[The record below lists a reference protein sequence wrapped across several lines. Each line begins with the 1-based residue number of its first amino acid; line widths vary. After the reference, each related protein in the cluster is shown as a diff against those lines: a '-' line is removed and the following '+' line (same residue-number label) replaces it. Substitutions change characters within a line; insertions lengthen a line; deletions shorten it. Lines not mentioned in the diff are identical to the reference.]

1 MVTDRPS
8 CTNVQP
14 GTGRLGWLSPM
25 RTSGAGCPGVS
36 FTRRAGHRRAACA
49 RRSSACVAPR
59 STPVSSL
66 GLSRP
71 SGAVRPPGG
80 SGNDRCDALRSG
92 TLGRAAGVGL
102 GSGPC
107 VVDDKV
113 PVGSRT
119 GGSRIAAV
127 RAAERLTRG
136 CPSPAPTG
144 RVRRSSRHVD
154 SQARG
159 VRGRFDLVARYDPP
173 VVLHPGRYATGKA
186 VSRDRAHPSKP
197 SHDLPSFEPACG
209 RNLRGLKRSEAV
221 SVARSRE
228 TALPVAYRP
237 GWSTTGGS

>member
-1 MVTDRPS
+1 VVTDRPS

-80 SGNDRCDALRSG
+80 SGNERRDALRSD

-107 VVDDKV
+107 VVHDKV

-119 GGSRIAAV
+119 GGPRIAAV
-127 RAAERLTRG
+127 RAAERLTGG
-136 CPSPAPTG
+136 CPSPGTHRPGAAIFPACRFASQ
-144 RVRRSSRHVD
+144 RVSAAGSIWWHVTTRRSCSTRGGTPP
-154 SQARG
+154 AR
-159 VRGRFDLVARYDPP
+159 
-173 VVLHPGRYATGKA
+173 
-186 VSRDRAHPSKP
+186 PS
-197 SHDLPSFEPACG
+197 PAIG
-209 RNLRGLKRSEAV
+209 PR
-221 SVARSRE
+221 
-228 TALPVAYRP
+228 
-237 GWSTTGGS
+237 